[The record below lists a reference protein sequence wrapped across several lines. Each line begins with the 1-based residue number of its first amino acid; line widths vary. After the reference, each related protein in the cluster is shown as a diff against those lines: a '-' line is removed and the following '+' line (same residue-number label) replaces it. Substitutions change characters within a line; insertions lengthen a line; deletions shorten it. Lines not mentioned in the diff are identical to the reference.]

1 MDRAQLRKFIIRPA
15 LEGIGLW
22 SVSAEHLLLGTA
34 MVESELEYVM
44 QKPAGPALSIFQI
57 EPLTYRDLVT
67 RLPNRFPDVYA
78 STLSTLNMPSLP
90 LDASYLIGNLT
101 AATIVA
107 RLKYYFSPTKMPTP
121 LDYEGMAVFWKNV
134 YNTNLGDGNL
144 VFATKI
150 FRSVVYNYVEHS
162 KY

>member
-1 MDRAQLRKFIIRPA
+1 MDRAQLRRFIIRPA
-15 LEGIGLW
+15 LEAIGLW

-34 MVESELEYVM
+34 MVESELNFVM

-57 EPLTYRDLVT
+57 EPFTYKDLVN
-67 RLPNRFPDVYA
+67 RLPDRFPEVHDKILIA
-78 STLSTLNMPSLP
+78 LNMPTLP
-90 LDASYLIGNLT
+90 TNASYLIGNLT
-101 AATIVA
+101 AATIFA
-107 RLKYYFSPTKMPTP
+107 RLKYYFSPVRMPAP
-121 LDYEGMAVFWKNV
+121 LDYEGMAIFWKNI
-134 YNTNLGDGNL
+134 YNTHLGDGNL